1 MINLEELLKKRSNI
15 TFFRQDKVPS
25 KEIIE
30 DILEKTHNLMP
41 HKNNLWE
48 TMQSK
53 TWCRQQPHKTIV
65 WVIGNHVK
73 QEFGRR
79 EIRRTNIGPR

>member
-41 HKNNLWE
+41 HKNNLWNYE
-48 TMQSK
+48 IEV
-53 TWCRQQPHKTIV
+53 CELQPPSGK
-65 WVIGNHVK
+65 
-73 QEFGRR
+73 
-79 EIRRTNIGPR
+79 